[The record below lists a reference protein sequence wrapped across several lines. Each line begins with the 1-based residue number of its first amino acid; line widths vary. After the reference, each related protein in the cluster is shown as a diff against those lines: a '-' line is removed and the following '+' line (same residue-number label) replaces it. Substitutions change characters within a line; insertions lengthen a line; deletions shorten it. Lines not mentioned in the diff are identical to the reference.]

1 MNHLDLLS
9 LVVEAAGHVHPPLCQ
24 TRGGQVP
31 CCAFQGSTTHGSAH
45 CLGCLPMYQLPAS
58 GLQVLHQR
66 PLPSPS
72 CVLPKSPLCP
82 VCVSP
87 PLPIYASV
95 SILTRHLPL
104 PCATSNCYLS
114 PPTVFTP
121 TLDCFLPTAAGTCVY
136 HGVKLQRKSTVT
148 PGPQPLEMCHAYF
161 DLSSAGERTSLF
173 PENSPTPCCP
183 GSWRA
188 TSCHFFPLPT
198 CPSHQP

>member
-31 CCAFQGSTTHGSAH
+31 CCAFQGSTAHGSVHSAH
-45 CLGCLPMYQLPAS
+45 CLGCLPLYQLLAS

-82 VCVSP
+82 VCLSP

-95 SILTRHLPL
+95 SILTKVPSLALRDFQLLPVPSYSLHPHPGLFSPYCGRDLCL
-104 PCATSNCYLS
+104 PWCE
-114 PPTVFTP
+114 
-121 TLDCFLPTAAGTCVY
+121 TAEKE
-136 HGVKLQRKSTVT
+136 HGN
-148 PGPQPLEMCHAYF
+148 P
-161 DLSSAGERTSLF
+161 
-173 PENSPTPCCP
+173 
-183 GSWRA
+183 RA
-188 TSCHFFPLPT
+188 TATGNVPCLF
-198 CPSHQP
+198 